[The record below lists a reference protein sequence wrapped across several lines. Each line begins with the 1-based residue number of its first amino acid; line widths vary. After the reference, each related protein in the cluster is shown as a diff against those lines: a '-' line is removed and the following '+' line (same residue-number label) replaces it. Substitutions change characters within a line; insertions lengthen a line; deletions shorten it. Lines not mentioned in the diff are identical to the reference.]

1 MVPVNAN
8 VLALIEGADH
18 VCYRYRIRAFGPFL
32 EAMGCRITPL
42 PLAKGL
48 PERLG
53 QLRRAR
59 AFDAVVLQRRLLST
73 WETAWLRRH
82 ARRLIFD
89 YDDAVMYR
97 DSYHPK
103 GLNDPRRLRRFQAIA
118 RSADVLIAGNAFLAD
133 RPRALGVSP
142 GRVVVV
148 PTCVDPDRYPI
159 KEHREGPIRLVWI
172 GSSSTLQSLE
182 SQRSM
187 WDEVGRR
194 FPDLTL
200 RIIADRF
207 PDLGALKIEP
217 VRWQEATEADS
228 IVGGDIGIN
237 FAPDDDWSR
246 GKCGL
251 KILQY
256 QACGLPV
263 ITDRV
268 GVHPLMVQ
276 DGETGFLIDSTEDIL
291 AAIERLVQDRALRAD
306 LGRAGREQIERDYA
320 PECWAETVLGAM
332 LGPEYDSA

>member
-1 MVPVNAN
+1 MVPVRAN
-8 VLALIEGADH
+8 VLALTEGPNH
-18 VCYRYRIRAFGPFL
+18 VCYRYRIRAFEPFL
-32 EAMGCRITPL
+32 EEKGCRVTVW

-48 PERLG
+48 PERLK
-53 QLRRAR
+53 QLRGAR
-59 AFDAVVLQRRLLST
+59 EFDAVILQRRLLST

-82 ARRLIFD
+82 ARRLVFD

-103 GLNDPRRLRRFQAIA
+103 GLDAPRRRRRFRSIA
-118 RSADVLIAGNAFLAD
+118 GSADVLIAGNAFLAD
-133 RPRALGVSP
+133 RPRALGVTPRS
-142 GRVVVV
+142 VVVV

-159 KEHREGPIRLVWI
+159 KEPREGPVRLVWI

-182 SQRSM
+182 SQRAR

-207 PDLGALKIEP
+207 PDLGALRVEP
-217 VRWQEATEADS
+217 IRWEEKDEAQAIS
-228 IVGGDIGIN
+228 ACDIGIN

-256 QACGLPV
+256 QACALPV

-268 GVHPLMVQ
+268 GVHPSMVR
-276 DGETGFLIDSTEDIL
+276 DGETGFLAESTGDVIDAIDRL
-291 AAIERLVQDRALRAD
+291 ATDPSLR
-306 LGRAGREQIERDYA
+306 GRMGRTGREQIEREYA
-320 PECWAETVLGAM
+320 PSRWADNVFAALSDRSI
-332 LGPEYDSA
+332 P